1 MYICIYLHDNIIDH
15 YPTFTFTILPL
26 IGKKTTRTR
35 SIRKSR
41 MGRLEQSWMG
51 TLALESVAICMGI
64 SYTHQLFFLKGY
76 LRVAMF

>member
-1 MYICIYLHDNIIDH
+1 MIIYIYTLSYYRSLSYCCFYHIAVDW
-15 YPTFTFTILPL
+15 
-26 IGKKTTRTR
+26 KKTTRTR